1 MHVNRWGKALVVV
14 FLGLLMFLFVQD
26 TTLGEGQ
33 IKISVEE
40 GIDGKVKE
48 GRGFPLKVTVENT
61 GSDFKGDLLFD
72 YAPSYQTGGARA
84 LSIDVPANSE
94 RTYTFSVP
102 GFNDEIRHN
111 SNSETIHLFEG
122 SWENGKEVKF
132 KGDKR
137 LTPNF
142 IYSNNTT
149 IGLLSENPDRLKGIK
164 GSTTGGNRV
173 EALTLTKETFP
184 EEKSGL
190 QMLDYIVI
198 DQFNVSELSQN
209 QQKVLKSWVENGGVL
224 FVGAAPHLADAL
236 GPIANMAPLTLQEE
250 AKLSDTS
257 SFNVKK
263 SIKASF
269 SSLSIFKGKVKP
281 DAEVMV
287 EQGGIPLVVKNAR
300 GLGEVWQT
308 SFSLGDPTL
317 NDWEQYG
324 EWFANML
331 SKTEPYF
338 LLGQNNGDQSFL
350 ERIYYEVADSNELFP
365 STNFKVS
372 TLVIILIV
380 YLIVIVPLLY
390 FLLRKLDKR
399 EQAWWIIPA
408 ISILVSS
415 GIFVTGAKD
424 RISKPHLN
432 QMSILKVE
440 NDRSVHG
447 ISAFTALSNS
457 GGDYD
462 FVSDKNQLELTPA
475 RMRNNSGGTDQY
487 KFAIEELIKDKR
499 KITFRDVEYWSTRT
513 VLGTSERED
522 LGSFIPEL
530 VLKDKTI
537 TGTIQNDFPYDFTD
551 VYIWSGSRI
560 YRVGEVKAGE
570 TLTINKRLSTDYLSS
585 PIGNPNMSA
594 PFPNQQSIKQ
604 QKKERLEN
612 FASQMMS
619 ADNENNSP
627 VIFGYTE
634 AEIFNMSIKNKE
646 SKSEN
651 FSLLYQHFPSLGH
664 YKGAFTLRSEQL
676 DLDVK
681 PVDGQIIEH
690 YSHNEA
696 DEMGIED
703 GTYEMTIQ
711 LPKQIELSKVTLH
724 SLNMTLHTGGVLQ
737 FSLVEPHTDEK
748 TRLEETS
755 AGAIEVKTNL
765 NNYMNDNGEIVFEFE
780 KRSQGDPFVRL
791 PAIVLKGEVQP

>member
-1 MHVNRWGKALVVV
+1 MNRWGKAIFVL
-14 FLGLLMFLFVQD
+14 FLGLLMFLFMQD
-26 TTLGEGQ
+26 TSLAQGQ
-33 IKISVEE
+33 IKVSVEE

-48 GRGFPLKVTVENT
+48 GRGFPIKVTIENT

-84 LSIDVPANSE
+84 LSIDVPQNSE
-94 RTYTFSVP
+94 RTYTFSIP

-111 SNSETIHLFEG
+111 ASLETIHLFEG
-122 SWENGKEVKF
+122 SWKDGKEVKF

-164 GSTTGGNRV
+164 GSTMGGNRV
-173 EALTLTKETFP
+173 EALTLTKDTFP

-190 QMLDYIVI
+190 EMLDYIVI
-198 DQFNVSELSQN
+198 DQFNVSGLSQD
-209 QQKVLKSWVENGGVL
+209 QQLVLKSWVDNGGVL
-224 FVGAAPHLADAL
+224 FIGASPHLDDTL
-236 GPIANMAPLTLQEE
+236 GPLAGMAPMTEQEE
-250 AKLSDTS
+250 VTLSDTS

-269 SSLSIFKGKVKP
+269 SSLSVFKGEVKP
-281 DAEVMV
+281 DSEVIAV
-287 EQGGIPLVVKNAR
+287 QGDIPMVVKNES

-308 SFSLGDPTL
+308 SFSLGDPAL
-317 NDWEQYG
+317 NGWEHYD
-324 EWFANML
+324 EWFAYML
-331 SKTEPYF
+331 TKTESSF

-380 YLIVIVPLLY
+380 YLIVLVPLLY

-415 GIFVTGAKD
+415 GIFITGAKD

-440 NDRSVHG
+440 DDQSVHG
-447 ISAFTALSNS
+447 ISAFTALSNT

-462 FVSDKNQLELTPA
+462 FVSDKNHLKLTPA
-475 RMRNNSGGTDQY
+475 RMRNNPGGGNQY
-487 KFAIEELIKDKR
+487 KFAIEESTGDKR

-513 VLGTSERED
+513 VLGTSERE
-522 LGSFIPEL
+522 GVGNFSPEL
-530 VLKDKTI
+530 VLKDKTL

-560 YRVGEVKAGE
+560 YRLGEVKAGE
-570 TLTINKRLSTDYLSS
+570 TLTIDKKLSTDYLSS

-594 PFPNQQSIKQ
+594 PFPNLQNIKQ

-612 FASQMMS
+612 FASQMIS

-627 VIFGYTE
+627 VIFGYTD
-634 AEIFNMSIKNKE
+634 AEIFKMSIKNKE
-646 SKSEN
+646 TKSEN
-651 FSLLYQHFPSLGH
+651 FSLLYQHFPSLGN

-676 DLDVK
+676 ALDVK
-681 PVDGQIIEH
+681 PVKGQIIEH
-690 YSHNEA
+690 YSHNGA
-696 DEMGIED
+696 DEMGLED

-711 LPKQIELSKVTLH
+711 IPKQIDLSKVTLH

-737 FSLVEPHTDEK
+737 FSLVDPHTEEK
-748 TRLEETS
+748 VLLNETS
-755 AGAIEVKTNL
+755 ANSIEVKEDL
-765 NNYMNDNGEIVFEFE
+765 NKYMNDYGEIVFEFE

>member
-1 MHVNRWGKALVVV
+1 MKRWGKALFVVL
-14 FLGLLMFLFVQD
+14 LGLLMFLFIQD
-26 TTLGEGQ
+26 TTLAKGQ

-48 GRGFPLKVTVENT
+48 GRGFPLNVTVENS

-94 RTYTFSVP
+94 RTYTFSIT

-111 SNSETIHLFEG
+111 SNLETIHLFEG
-122 SWENGKEVKF
+122 SWKDGKEVKF

-149 IGLLSENPDRLKGIK
+149 IGILSENPDRLKGIK
-164 GSTTGGNRV
+164 GTSMGGNRV
-173 EALTLTKETFP
+173 QALTLTKETFP
-184 EEKSGL
+184 EEGVGL

-198 DQFNVSELSQN
+198 DQFNVTELSQN
-209 QQKVLKSWVENGGVL
+209 QQKALKRWVENGGVL
-224 FVGAAPHLADAL
+224 MVGAAPRLEESL
-236 GPIANMAPLTLQEE
+236 GSVATMLPLTIQEVE
-250 AKLSDTS
+250 TELSDTS

-269 SSLSIFKGKVKP
+269 NTLPIFKGKVKS
-281 DAEVMV
+281 DAEIIVK
-287 EQGGIPLVVKNAR
+287 QGDVPLVTKSDR

-308 SFSLGDPTL
+308 SFSLGDPAL
-317 NDWEQYG
+317 NDWENYD

-331 SKTEPYF
+331 SKTEPYY
-338 LLGQNNGDQSFL
+338 LLGQQNGDQSFL
-350 ERIYYEVADSNELFP
+350 ERIYYDVADSNELFP

-372 TLVIILIV
+372 TLVIILIL

-408 ISILVSS
+408 LSILVST

-432 QMSILKVE
+432 QMSVLKVE
-440 NDRSVHG
+440 DDKSAHG

-457 GGDYD
+457 GGNYD

-475 RMRNNSGGTDQY
+475 RMRNNPGGGNQY
-487 KFAIEELIKDKR
+487 KFAIEELSKDER
-499 KITFRDVEYWSTRT
+499 KIIFRDVEYWSTRT

-537 TGTIQNDFPYDFTD
+537 TGKIKNEFPYDFTD
-551 VYIWSGSRI
+551 LYIWSGSRI

-570 TLTINKRLSTDYLSS
+570 TLTIDKKLSTEYLSS
-585 PIGNPNMSA
+585 PIGNPNMAA

-612 FASQMMS
+612 FASQMIS

-634 AEIFNMSIKNKE
+634 AEIFNMKIKNKE

-651 FSLLYQHFPSLGH
+651 FSLLYQHFPSLGQ

-681 PVDGQIIEH
+681 PIKGQIIEH
-690 YSHNEA
+690 YSHNGA
-696 DEMGIED
+696 DEMGLED

-711 LPKQIELSKVTLH
+711 LPKQMDVSKVALH
-724 SLNMTLHTGGVLQ
+724 SLNMTLHTGGILQ
-737 FSLVEPHTDEK
+737 YSLIEPNTDEK
-748 TRLEETS
+748 LLLEESS
-755 AGAIEVKTNL
+755 ANTIEVKENL